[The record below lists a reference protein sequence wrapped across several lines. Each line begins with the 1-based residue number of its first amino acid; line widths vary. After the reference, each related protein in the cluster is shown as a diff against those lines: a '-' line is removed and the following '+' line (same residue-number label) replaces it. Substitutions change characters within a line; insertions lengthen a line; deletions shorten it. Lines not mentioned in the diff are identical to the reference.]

1 MRIGEFSK
9 KNNISIEAV
18 RHYID
23 LGLIIPYKKGGQYE
37 FDENSQRNLNKVL
50 ELKSLGFTL
59 NEVKSILIYE
69 MLGKFTFNDEDNLL
83 KNIFK
88 LKEKEINKK
97 IKELSHVEEKLK
109 EKIIEI
115 TDKESKDRL
124 SLGIDINNLKYLA
137 CVFCGDDLSL
147 EEGNIKNNK
156 IIDGKLKCRCGK
168 EYNIE
173 SGILIVE
180 NDKMINE
187 NNYENFIEEYLKETD
202 KDYTLNIREGLDWSY
217 NKLEK
222 LDLKNKLILE
232 IGSGLGFIL
241 RNLYPILNDSVY
253 VAIDNDIN
261 KHIYLKSLLEK
272 SNLNNNIMLI
282 CTDFKKIP
290 IKEDMVDIFFDGTGS
305 SNYWFEENDFSIG
318 DILKYLKLDSYVFLS
333 YIIFKK
339 ISLNNSINKE
349 SRKNFNIKYI
359 KEEIKKYKFNMIDEK
374 NSGYTNKPSIYEN
387 YFNKDEEVYTYM
399 YFGKR

>member
-9 KNNISIEAV
+9 RNNISIETV

-37 FDENSQRNLNKVL
+37 FDDNSQRNLNEIL

-69 MLGKFTFNDEDNLL
+69 MLGKFTFNDDDNLL

-97 IKELSHVEEKLK
+97 IKELLNVEEKLK

-115 TDKESKDRL
+115 TDKEPKDGL
-124 SLGIDINNLKYLA
+124 SLGIDINSLKYLA
-137 CVFCGDDLSL
+137 CVFCGDGLSL

-156 IIDGKLKCRCGK
+156 VIDGKLKCRCGK

-180 NDKMINE
+180 NNKINNK

-202 KDYTLNIREGLDWSY
+202 KDYILNIRKGLDWSY

-232 IGSGLGFIL
+232 IGSGLGFLL

-261 KHIYLKSLLEK
+261 KHIYLKSLLER
-272 SNLNNNIMLI
+272 SNFNNNIMLI

-290 IKEDMVDIFFDGTGS
+290 IKEDMVDILLDGTGS
-305 SNYWFEENDFSIG
+305 SNYWLKDNDFSIG
-318 DILKYLKLDSYVFLS
+318 DILEYLRLDSYVLLS
-333 YIIFKK
+333 YFIFKK

-349 SRKNFNIKYI
+349 SRKNFNIKHI

-374 NSGYTNKPSIYEN
+374 NLGYTNKPSIYEN